1 MLRALFP
8 QRCFAEWGCTADP
21 SAYLE
26 DVVVQCELKVRRLHA
41 RFGQQPWDN
50 ADQKR
55 LYRVLLST
63 PTARLLTLRS
73 PALSAPQDGA
83 SAKSCWTFV
92 ADLAPEA
99 SAERARCVIQFAT
112 PILVFPRRAPSCSD
126 CEHASYARYIG
137 QHMCISALL
146 YARVVRT
153 AARVH

>member
-63 PTARLLTLRS
+63 PTARLLTLPPR
-73 PALSAPQDGA
+73 
-83 SAKSCWTFV
+83 T
-92 ADLAPEA
+92 
-99 SAERARCVIQFAT
+99 ERPLRVVGPSLQISH
-112 PILVFPRRAPSCSD
+112 PRRQRNA
-126 CEHASYARYIG
+126 HGA
-137 QHMCISALL
+137 
-146 YARVVRT
+146 
-153 AARVH
+153 